1 MRQFDDDP
9 RVTGP
14 HERVLESGEE
24 ELFWRCENCG
34 HTSIDPELR
43 KGCPACHR
51 GVGWLP

>member
-1 MRQFDDDP
+1 MRAHDDDP

-14 HERVLESGEE
+14 HKRTCESGEIE
-24 ELFWRCENCG
+24 FFWRCENCG
-34 HTSIDPELR
+34 LTATDPELR